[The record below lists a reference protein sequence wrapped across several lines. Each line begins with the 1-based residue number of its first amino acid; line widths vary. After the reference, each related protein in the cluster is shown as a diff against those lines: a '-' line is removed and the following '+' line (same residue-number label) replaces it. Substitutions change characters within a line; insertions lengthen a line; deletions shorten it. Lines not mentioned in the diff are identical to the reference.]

1 MLTIRGILASAA
13 LLALVGVPVEFTI
26 GLVEHPIVAPPH
38 VASLLLIGSCL
49 LLIGSGLGLRRIEIE
64 RGLTEH
70 RSPGA

>member
-1 MLTIRGILASAA
+1 MLTVRGILASAA

-38 VASLLLIGSCL
+38 AASLLLIGSCL
-49 LLIGSGLGLRRIEIE
+49 LLIGSGLGLRRLAIE
-64 RGLTEH
+64 RGLGEH